1 MNPEHAQGMPDIVLC
16 AFGTQAM
23 DSVLACSSVMEEE
36 EESRILGVRAFD
48 YNYSSGFPIS
58 VSSSFCPWF
67 GRALQRMN
75 SFANLFQSLLKIIM
89 KA

>member
-36 EESRILGVRAFD
+36 EEEESRILGVGWAFD
-48 YNYSSGFPIS
+48 CNYSSGFPIS
-58 VSSSFCPWF
+58 VSSCFCPWF

-75 SFANLFQSLLKIIM
+75 SFAELMLKIIM

>member
-36 EESRILGVRAFD
+36 E
-48 YNYSSGFPIS
+48 
-58 VSSSFCPWF
+58 
-67 GRALQRMN
+67 
-75 SFANLFQSLLKIIM
+75 
-89 KA
+89 